1 MNTPRAN
8 EKCIFLSLHF
18 GRFLLGRHQVKG
30 FFFVCVRVLYFG
42 LDVNEGPLGIDV
54 FLILPI
60 ERNRNMPEG

>member
-1 MNTPRAN
+1 MH
-8 EKCIFLSLHF
+8 FLKFAFWKISAGSPPSQRL
-18 GRFLLGRHQVKG
+18 
-30 FFFVCVRVLYFG
+30 FFVCVRVLYFA